1 MNDIRC
7 AGINLTNSWLQFVEA
22 EKISDQI
29 KICNIGQTFI
39 SPLINFEGD
48 NEARLLEQLQTAFDE
63 IKIRNPIS
71 STNVSFTLPP
81 ELFITIQ
88 LPYDASLNQKE
99 IREEFN
105 WEISQ
110 LFPFIPVEDLAIKF
124 YDLDNKLLPG
134 RNNALVVGLN
144 KKYLILIKN
153 ICLNNNLTPKLVDN
167 ASIAANSFINTFH
180 HSDRNSLNVN
190 IYNSRNSITL
200 FLNIDSKPAY
210 VKAFKKKD
218 DEFMNKIINEISLEN
233 IKEAEIP
240 RLRSAVLT
248 GEDISGDLVYQL
260 QKGTGLEFEKVNP
273 FNIIGLKS
281 GFQISEISVEQFS
294 SFTSATAIASRFN

>member
-7 AGINLTNSWLQFVEA
+7 AGINLTNSWLQFVEV

-39 SPLINFEGD
+39 SPLINFEGN

-81 ELFITIQ
+81 ELFITLQ

-124 YDLDNKLLPG
+124 YDLDNSLLPG
-134 RNNALVVGLN
+134 RNNAIVVGLN
-144 KKYLILIKN
+144 KKYLILIKKF
-153 ICLNNNLTPKLVDN
+153 CLNNNLTPKLVDN
-167 ASIAANSFINTFH
+167 ASIAANSFINTYH
-180 HSDRNSLNVN
+180 LSDINSLTVN
-190 IYNSRNSITL
+190 IYNARNSITL

-210 VKAFKKKD
+210 VKSFQKRD
-218 DEFMNKIINEISLEN
+218 DEFINKIINEISLEN
-233 IKEAEIP
+233 IKEAVTQK
-240 RLRSAVLT
+240 LRSAVLT
-248 GEDISGDLVYQL
+248 GEDIGGDLLYDL
-260 QKGTGLEFEKVNP
+260 QKGTGLEFERVNP
-273 FNIIGLKS
+273 FNIIGFKTGLH
-281 GFQISEISVEQFS
+281 ISEISAEQFG
-294 SFTSATAIASRFN
+294 SFTSAAAIASRFN